1 MRKLM
6 RSISQNWPYP
16 KCVFKSEPSKKMGQ
30 RPGFPLTNTLCQP
43 TSTSVI
49 SVYIP
54 NELCVQSI

>member
-6 RSISQNWPYP
+6 RSLSQNWPYS
-16 KCVFKSEPSKKMGQ
+16 KSVFKSEPSKKMGQ
-30 RPGFPLTNTLCQP
+30 RSGFPLTNTLCKP

-54 NELCVQSI
+54 NELYVQSI